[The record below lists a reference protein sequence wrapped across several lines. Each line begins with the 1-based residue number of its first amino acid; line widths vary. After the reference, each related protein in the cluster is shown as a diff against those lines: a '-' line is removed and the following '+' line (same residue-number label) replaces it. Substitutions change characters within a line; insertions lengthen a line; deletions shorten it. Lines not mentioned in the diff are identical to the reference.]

1 MLNDSG
7 TEIDEEFLGFFLEE
21 SVEVVSHLKNFVKSF
36 KKINDKHFFEKFG
49 QQVDRIMGAAYT
61 LSLTSIG
68 DLSRMGKELGYKSTE
83 VNDIEKLL
91 VIQSLL
97 AQLAKALDKIMKDLK
112 KGKQFDHQEFRPLYE
127 RLAKASQDLGN
138 LRTSVSV

>member
-7 TEIDEEFLGFFLEE
+7 IEIDQEFLGFFLEE
-21 SVEVVSHLKNFVKSF
+21 SSEVIINLKLFSSSF

-61 LSLTSIG
+61 LSLIFVG
-68 DLSRMGKELGYKSTE
+68 DLARMGKELGYKSTE
-83 VNDIEKLL
+83 VSDIDKLL

-97 AQLAKALDKIMKDLK
+97 SQLAKALDKIIKDFK
-112 KGKQFDHQEFRPLYE
+112 KGIQLNQEEFLPLLD
-127 RLAKASQDLGN
+127 RLRVASKNLGD
-138 LRTSVSV
+138 LRTSVRS